1 MADYLEDIS
10 REGGDKRTGETVAGD
25 VGGNERESATT
36 NIQIQVDQSS
46 DEREPQA
53 GADTRTESDG
63 GGDSNAPEE
72 QPAPSSPA
80 VREKTAVTPKLSV
93 EFPPG
98 ADGERF
104 RVPRVSFQQEPD
116 VVKISPSREEHS
128 LIMENSK
135 TDGLDVPLVD
145 RYTPYVSTSSTPDLS
160 PPDPIRLTHQQ
171 RGRLGSKRDSEWV
184 FRPLK
189 LKFKVKELEELYRNY
204 VYRQQQSLVFTAC
217 LIMVALSVML
227 VISFLA
233 NTKVQFSAVVC
244 TFIQCV
250 YTIYMYTKNVY
261 STLAYEMGCSERR
274 KGR

>member
-10 REGGDKRTGETVAGD
+10 REGGEKRTGETVAGD
-25 VGGNERESATT
+25 VSGNERESATP
-36 NIQIQVDQSS
+36 NIQIQVDQSP

-63 GGDSNAPEE
+63 GGDGNAPEE
-72 QPAPSSPA
+72 PPAPSSPA
-80 VREKTAVTPKLSV
+80 VPEKTAVTPKLSV

-116 VVKISPSREEHS
+116 VVKISPTREEHS

-145 RYTPYVSTSSTPDLS
+145 RYTPFTPDLS

-233 NTKVQFSAVVC
+233 NTKVRFSAAVC
-244 TFIQCV
+244 TCIQCV
-250 YTIYMYTKNVY
+250 YHIHVRI
-261 STLAYEMGCSERR
+261 AR
-274 KGR
+274 